1 MTERTLII
9 LKPDVVQ
16 RRLLGEII
24 SRFEAKGFK
33 LVAAKLTQVSEQ
45 AAREL
50 YVVHKGKEFYEPLV
64 KFLVS
69 SPSLLTVWEADGI
82 IETARRLIGPT
93 SGFEAVP
100 GTIRGDYSLSTRYN
114 LVHGSDSRES
124 VEREIKVFFSPDE
137 IVDYQFSNAPWVYD
151 RKG

>member
-1 MTERTLII
+1 MAERTLII
-9 LKPDVVQ
+9 FKPDAVQ
-16 RRLLGEII
+16 RRLLGEIL

-45 AAREL
+45 VAREL
-50 YVVHKGKEFYEPLV
+50 YIVHKGKEFYEPLV

-69 SPSLLTVWEADGI
+69 SPSLVTVWEADGI
-82 IETARRLIGPT
+82 IETARKMIGPT
-93 SGFEAVP
+93 CGFETAP

-124 VEREIKVFFSPDE
+124 AEREIKVFFSPDE
-137 IVDYQFSNAPWVYD
+137 LIDYQFSDAL
-151 RKG
+151 